1 MFSSSIIT
9 YDGLPISSG
18 GAHTLR
24 TRSPK
29 AALRQVH
36 HFLATCTDTLA
47 PQTAFVEVLSGRS
60 FPDAFSRR
68 LIAELTSELGS
79 PIRRHAGSK
88 HIAHRW
94 GLTADQIDGY
104 VALIDQTA
112 ALPVDPF
119 GLQPFTVAAAFNF
132 YLLNP
137 VTRKV
142 LPNQGVE
149 LYGEFS
155 PGPGMLLGKSQLYAR
170 ISGQS
175 TVSMFLCF
183 PFEKQTADF
192 LMTAAEVQAALPF
205 SLSVKGW
212 RHWQLTKKAT
222 RYSGR
227 RINVQIERSPEPS
240 GDIKRDANGRPLP

>member
-1 MFSSSIIT
+1 MFLSSIIT

-24 TRSPK
+24 ARSPK
-29 AALRQVH
+29 AALRQVY
-36 HFLATCTDTLA
+36 HFLVTCADTLV
-47 PQTAFVEVLSGRS
+47 PQTAFVEVLASRS
-60 FPDAFSRR
+60 FPDGFSRR
-68 LIAELTSELGS
+68 LIEELTSELGS

-112 ALPVDPF
+112 PLPVDPF
-119 GLQPFTVAAAFNF
+119 GFQPLTVAAAFNF
-132 YLLNP
+132 HLLNP
-137 VTRKV
+137 ATRKV

-155 PGPGMLLGKSQLYAR
+155 PTPGMLLGRSCLYAR
-170 ISGQS
+170 ISGRS

-227 RINVQIERSPEPS
+227 RISVQIERSH
-240 GDIKRDANGRPLP
+240 GDIKTDAQ